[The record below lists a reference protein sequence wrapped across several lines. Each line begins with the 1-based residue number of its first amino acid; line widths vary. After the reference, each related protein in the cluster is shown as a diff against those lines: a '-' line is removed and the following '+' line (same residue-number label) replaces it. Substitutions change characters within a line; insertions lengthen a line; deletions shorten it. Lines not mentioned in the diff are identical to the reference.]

1 MTMDNQ
7 ILYTTLISA
16 GVGALVTGIFQI
28 INKIIDAVKEK
39 RKTKKQ
45 DKDTFYGK
53 REQAYLQAL
62 RKLLFI
68 RKGFDI
74 TRELLDR
81 NETLKKEYDNEIDS
95 FRMIDPTIRLYASDK
110 IFQQYNNLTSYKIYA
125 YCTENSW
132 RLSEEAK
139 KAFDIKINILS
150 RLMQQDLEY
159 REYDSEPNIIKCPQ
173 CGREHDAFV
182 TCYCGLTYEGLQ
194 NYLDKILK
202 LPQEQK
208 RKEDE
213 KQERLKC
220 K

>member
-28 INKIIDAVKEK
+28 INKTIDTVREK

-81 NETLKKEYDNEIDS
+81 NETLKNEYNSEIDS

-132 RLSEEAK
+132 RLFEEAK
-139 KAFDIKINILS
+139 TAFDIKVNILS
-150 RLMQQDLEY
+150 RLMQKDLGY
-159 REYDSEPNIIKCPQ
+159 RKYDEEPNNIKCPN
-173 CGREHDAFV
+173 CGKEHDAFV
-182 TCYCGLTYEGLQ
+182 TCRCGLTYEQLQ
-194 NYLDKILK
+194 NKLDETLK
-202 LPQEQK
+202 QAQAQAQKQEQEK
-208 RKEDE
+208 GEKE
-213 KQERLKC
+213 
-220 K
+220 